1 MRVLVIGGGIGGLA
15 AAIAL
20 RRAGLE
26 VSVFERAPELR
37 EVGAGLTLW
46 TNAVKALRQ
55 LGVGPGVESLAA
67 PLATSE
73 IYTWNGKPIG
83 TLDLGAL
90 SAQLGAPTIGIH
102 RADLQSALAAH
113 LPSGV
118 VHLGMTCEGYV
129 QDAGGVTARFAGGRE
144 ERGDLL
150 IGADGLLSAIRR
162 QLLNDGPPRY
172 AGYTGWRGVGHIDHP
187 AVPVGKTLLFVG
199 RGSQAGL
206 LPIGRGRVYWFA
218 TANVP
223 AGGADPPGGRKTSL
237 LERFADWYSP
247 VPAFIGGTDE
257 SAILR
262 NDIVDRP
269 PVRTW
274 GDGRLT
280 LLGDAAHPT
289 TPNLGQGACQA
300 IEDAVVLAKALRE
313 LGDPVAGL
321 RAYEDRR
328 RDRTAMITKRSWQL
342 GKMLTWE
349 SKFGNWLRDTM
360 FRRSRGLMVKQTAK
374 LIGVEV

>member
-1 MRVLVIGGGIGGLA
+1 
-15 AAIAL
+15 
-20 RRAGLE
+20 
-26 VSVFERAPELR
+26 
-37 EVGAGLTLW
+37 
-46 TNAVKALRQ
+46 
-55 LGVGPGVESLAA
+55 
-67 PLATSE
+67 
-73 IYTWNGKPIG
+73 
-83 TLDLGAL
+83 
-90 SAQLGAPTIGIH
+90 
-102 RADLQSALAAH
+102 
-113 LPSGV
+113 
-118 VHLGMTCEGYV
+118 
-129 QDAGGVTARFAGGRE
+129 
-144 ERGDLL
+144 
-150 IGADGLLSAIRR
+150 
-162 QLLNDGPPRY
+162 
-172 AGYTGWRGVGHIDHP
+172 
-187 AVPVGKTLLFVG
+187 
-199 RGSQAGL
+199 
-206 LPIGRGRVYWFA
+206 
-218 TANVP
+218 NVP
-223 AGGADPPGGRKTSL
+223 AGGADRPGGRKTSL